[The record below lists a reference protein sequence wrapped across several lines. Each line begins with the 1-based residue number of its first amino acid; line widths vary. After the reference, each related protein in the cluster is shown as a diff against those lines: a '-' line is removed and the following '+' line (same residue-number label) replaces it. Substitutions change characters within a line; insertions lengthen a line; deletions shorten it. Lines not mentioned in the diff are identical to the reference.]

1 MGVKSDAKVK
11 MRCAKCGSEMSAVN
25 FYRHRDGQYDDMC
38 KQCLCMHVNNFQP
51 ETFEWILKKF
61 DYPYV
66 PQEWEK
72 TVKQAADKQGIE
84 KLTGVSVMGRYIS
97 KMKLNNWKQYGYAD
111 SEAIQEKYNKAT
123 DVDEEKEAELKQ
135 MLEAGEITQAEY
147 DTYMEPAVKPDPVP
161 FFLPQEPLPPTPID
175 DEPLFDVQMT
185 PEEVLQMKI
194 KWGTYKQD
202 EWLQLEAF
210 YNDMLE
216 SFEIQDADSL
226 AALKLICKTQL
237 KMNQAIDM
245 EDFDSYQ
252 KLSKVYN
259 DMRKTAKFTA
269 AQNKEESN
277 NAFDSVGQLV
287 IFCEKNG
294 GAIPRYEI
302 KEDQDKVDKTLAD
315 NKQYL
320 YDLVTQDT
328 ALAKQIEEVAVKMS
342 KKMVEDETE
351 DIELTNEDF
360 AEYFDN
366 EESQRI
372 ADLEL
377 LEEVEDESEGS
388 SGTESVND

>member
-1 MGVKSDAKVK
+1 
-11 MRCAKCGSEMSAVN
+11 
-25 FYRHRDGQYDDMC
+25 
-38 KQCLCMHVNNFQP
+38 
-51 ETFEWILKKF
+51 
-61 DYPYV
+61 
-66 PQEWEK
+66 
-72 TVKQAADKQGIE
+72 
-84 KLTGVSVMGRYIS
+84 MGRYIS

-111 SEAIQEKYNKAT
+111 SEAIQEKYNRAT
-123 DVDEEKEAELKQ
+123 DIDEEKEEELKQ
-135 MLEAGEITQAEY
+135 MLESGEITQAEY
-147 DTYMEPAVKPDPVP
+147 DTYLSPAVKPDPVP
-161 FFLPQEPLPPTPID
+161 LFLQPDPQLFPGQPPIVEE
-175 DEPLFDVQMT
+175 EPLFDISLT
-185 PEEVLQMKI
+185 PEETMQMRI
-194 KWGTYKQD
+194 KWGTYKPD
-202 EWLQLEAF
+202 EWLQLESF

-259 DMRKTAKFTA
+259 DMRKSAKFTA

-277 NAFDSVGQLV
+277 NTFDSVGQLV

-294 GAIPRYEI
+294 GAIPRYDFTI
-302 KEDQDKVDKTLAD
+302 DQDKVDKTLAD

-328 ALAKQIEEVAVKMS
+328 ALAKQIEEVALKMS
-342 KKMVEDETE
+342 KKISDEE
-351 DIELTNEDF
+351 NGEVELTNEDF

-377 LEEVEDESEGS
+377 LEEGTDESIG
-388 SGTESVND
+388 GTDAISIDS